1 MLKRIYADNYKCLV
15 NFELRLAELVVLVG
29 PNGAGKSAVCDL
41 LFALRQLLSGKAVVT
56 APEVFPT
63 RTLTRWDKRERQ
75 VIEVE
80 VGLDGESLTYRL
92 EIEHEREAKR
102 AKIALE
108 RLRAQDA
115 TLFEFE
121 EGEVRLYDDR
131 GKHGATFPADWTES
145 FLARVVPRR
154 ENKRLTRFL
163 DEIRKVVVCGI
174 YPGSMVA
181 ESSGEATQLARDAS
195 DFSSWYR
202 HVLQERPDLLQGF
215 TEALGKSI
223 DGLKALRLEK
233 VSEETRALMAVFGA
247 GDSTYELRLEEI
259 SDGERA
265 LTVLYALLHLTRG
278 QGYTLLLDEPDNY
291 LALPE
296 IQPWLVEISDSSGG
310 PLGQAILCSHHP
322 EVIDYL
328 GPEHGILLE
337 RKEGGPTVARPLAEV
352 KPESGLKL
360 SELVARGWLS

>member
-15 NFELRLAELVVLVG
+15 NFEVRLAELVVLLG

-41 LFALRQLLSGKAVVT
+41 LFALRQLLSGKAAVKD
-56 APEVFPT
+56 VFSD
-63 RTLTRWDKRERQ
+63 RTLTRWDKRDKQ
-75 VIEVE
+75 VVE
-80 VGLDGESLTYRL
+80 IAVALEGEELTYRL

-102 AKIALE
+102 ARIALE
-108 RLRAQDA
+108 RLLAPDA

-121 EGEVRLYDDR
+121 GGEVRLYDDR
-131 GKHGATFPADWTES
+131 GKHGASFPADWTES
-145 FLARVVPRR
+145 FLARVVPRK

-163 DEIRKVVVCGI
+163 EKIRKMVICGI

-181 ESSGEATQLARDAS
+181 ESSREATQLARNAS

-202 HVLQERPDLLQGF
+202 HVLQERPDLVPGF
-215 TEALGKSI
+215 TKALGKAI
-223 DGLKALRLEK
+223 EGLKALRLEK
-233 VSEETRALMAVFGA
+233 VGEETRSLMALFGV
-247 GDSTYELRLEEI
+247 GGSTYELRLEEI

-278 QGYTLLLDEPDNY
+278 QGYTLVLDEPDNY
-291 LALPE
+291 LALSE
-296 IQPWLVEISDSSGG
+296 IQPWLVELSDSSGDE
-310 PLGQAILCSHHP
+310 LGQAILCSHHP

-328 GPEHGILLE
+328 GPEHGVLLE
-337 RKEGGPTVARPLAEV
+337 RREGGPAIARPLAEV
-352 KPESGLKL
+352 KPETGLKL